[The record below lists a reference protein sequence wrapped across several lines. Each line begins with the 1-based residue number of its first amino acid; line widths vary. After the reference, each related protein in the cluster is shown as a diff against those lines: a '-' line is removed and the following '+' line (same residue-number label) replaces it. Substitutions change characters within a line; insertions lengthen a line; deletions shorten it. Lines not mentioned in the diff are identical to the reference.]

1 MIGAFALAQYYMGIG
16 ITIEV
21 KEKYVGK
28 RCLTECSDNELETI
42 LHELRRTYDKRN
54 KQRAGANKKVVGK
67 SQ

>member
-1 MIGAFALAQYYMGIG
+1 MGIG

-21 KEKYVGK
+21 KEKYVGRK
-28 RCLTECSDNELETI
+28 SIVDCTDNELKTI

-54 KQRAGANKKVVGK
+54 RLGNGTNKKVVGK